1 MKNVVDALIKDGKI
15 AHPTLGLTARSVNN
29 DLASGAQ
36 VANVKAGGPAEKAG
50 ILENDVVVKVGDR
63 TVADADEFVV
73 AVRLLKVGQDAPDR
87 SGPRR
92 PSCDADRESR
102 FRQQHVMFANVGW
115 GEMLVLVI
123 AGLVI
128 LGPERLPGA
137 IRWTS
142 GTLRQARDYISG
154 ATKQLRDDLGPEF
167 DDLREPLSEL
177 QKLRGMTPRAALT
190 KHLLDGDDSIFTG
203 KFDEAAN
210 KPAVQ
215 PAPEQP
221 TPSTPTTPAVKP
233 LVNAV
238 RQRRD
243 LGGAAARV
251 RWLCDTAQYRRP
263 TAQPNQ
269 ATSTTRL
276 EGSVR
281 QSVERR

>member
-1 MKNVVDALIKDGKI
+1 
-15 AHPTLGLTARSVNN
+15 
-29 DLASGAQ
+29 
-36 VANVKAGGPAEKAG
+36 
-50 ILENDVVVKVGDR
+50 
-63 TVADADEFVV
+63 
-73 AVRLLKVGQDAPDR
+73 
-87 SGPRR
+87 
-92 PSCDADRESR
+92 
-102 FRQQHVMFANVGW
+102 MFANVGW

-203 KFDEAAN
+203 KLDDAGNN

-215 PAPEQP
+215 AAPEEP
-221 TPSTPTTPAVKP
+221 TPPTPPTAPAAKP
-233 LVNAV
+233 L
-238 RQRRD
+238 
-243 LGGAAARV
+243 
-251 RWLCDTAQYRRP
+251 
-263 TAQPNQ
+263 
-269 ATSTTRL
+269 ATPYDSDAT
-276 EGSVR
+276 
-281 QSVERR
+281 

>member
-1 MKNVVDALIKDGKI
+1 
-15 AHPTLGLTARSVNN
+15 
-29 DLASGAQ
+29 
-36 VANVKAGGPAEKAG
+36 
-50 ILENDVVVKVGDR
+50 
-63 TVADADEFVV
+63 
-73 AVRLLKVGQDAPDR
+73 
-87 SGPRR
+87 
-92 PSCDADRESR
+92 
-102 FRQQHVMFANVGW
+102 MFANVGW

-190 KHLLDGDDSIFTG
+190 KHLLDGDDSILTG

-215 PAPEQP
+215 PVPEEP

-233 LVNAV
+233 LVTPF
-238 RQRRD
+238 D
-243 LGGAAARV
+243 S
-251 RWLCDTAQYRRP
+251 D
-263 TAQPNQ
+263 
-269 ATSTTRL
+269 AT
-276 EGSVR
+276 
-281 QSVERR
+281 